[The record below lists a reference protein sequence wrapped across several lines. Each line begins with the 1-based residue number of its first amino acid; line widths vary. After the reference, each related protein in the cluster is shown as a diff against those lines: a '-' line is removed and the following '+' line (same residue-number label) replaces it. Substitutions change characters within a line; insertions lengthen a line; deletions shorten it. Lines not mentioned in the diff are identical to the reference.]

1 MLQRVHS
8 VLSVCSYHVA
18 FVNTLQKLRF
28 GRRHFLPIQPRLHSK
43 LFEYG
48 VHMISVEILNII
60 VKRVNPFDELVS
72 FVISIKYLMDFG
84 FIKVDALLDDVHL
97 VEGFEVN
104 RFNLLDK

>member
-1 MLQRVHS
+1 
-8 VLSVCSYHVA
+8 
-18 FVNTLQKLRF
+18 
-28 GRRHFLPIQPRLHSK
+28 
-43 LFEYG
+43 
-48 VHMISVEILNII
+48 MISVEILNII

-84 FIKVDALLDDVHL
+84 FVKVDALLHDVDL